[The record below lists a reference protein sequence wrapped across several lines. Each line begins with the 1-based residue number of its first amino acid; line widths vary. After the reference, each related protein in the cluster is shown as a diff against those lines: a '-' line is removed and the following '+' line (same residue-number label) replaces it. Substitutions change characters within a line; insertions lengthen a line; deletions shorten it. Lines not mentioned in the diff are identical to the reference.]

1 MILFKNKEYFE
12 WVENWKNGFSPL
24 NFDCDSF
31 EKAFEVGFKLLLFF
45 DEVEWRFSSSKRGV
59 HFRVLKN
66 GKQLYLK
73 TEKSIYLRMIFG
85 DDLERIAWDLFKYY
99 NNDGPIGRLFD
110 TKNGK
115 RASEWKKL
123 DVKSLLLFFK
133 LSVNEKNYNVYR
145 DGC

>member
-12 WVENWKNGFSPL
+12 WVENWKKGLSPL

-31 EKAFEVGFKLLLFF
+31 KKAFEVGLKLFLFF

-66 GKQLYLK
+66 GKQLYIE

-85 DDLERIAWDLFKYY
+85 DDPERVAWDLFKYY
-99 NNDGPIGRLFD
+99 NNDGPIARLFD

-115 RASEWKKL
+115 KASKWKKL
-123 DVKSLLLFFK
+123 DFKSLLEFLK
-133 LSVNEKNYNVYR
+133 LSRNEKDEKV
-145 DGC
+145 